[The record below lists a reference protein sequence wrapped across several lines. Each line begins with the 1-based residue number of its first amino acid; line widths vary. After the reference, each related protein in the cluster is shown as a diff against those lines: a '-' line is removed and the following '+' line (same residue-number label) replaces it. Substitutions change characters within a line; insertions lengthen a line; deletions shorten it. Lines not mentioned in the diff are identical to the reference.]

1 MQLVKLTVS
10 KSTTNEM
17 IREIKFNE
25 KGLSLI
31 VDETNKINSGSNI
44 GKSTAVKIINLCL
57 GANSPSSLYKEKDT
71 GENTIVGKFIENNKV
86 VAELECKIN
95 GKNHF
100 FKRALYKNGKN
111 QINGK
116 YIENLTKYKDDL
128 NNIVFNNSSGKPSF
142 RQSIS
147 KFIRLEE
154 ANETALFKFLGTNTK
169 VYEYQAIYEYL
180 FGIDKSKSENVNI
193 VSINENIDKDIEAIY
208 RKNGVSS
215 LKEFE
220 TKIGLMK
227 DEVEKFKKAY
237 SEVTVIEDY
246 ETRLKENQILLT
258 EITKLESEYAK
269 VNLKKELLKEK
280 IEKEER
286 KIFSVD
292 INMLKNLYEETKLS
306 LNKELCDFKELE
318 EFHNGMVNKRI
329 SMLKYSLGEL
339 INSSTNINKKLQNLR
354 KTYEDNYVGLNVEI
368 KDRFEEKYKE
378 YTLNNIKLENF
389 INDYNYINLKIAEKE
404 DNLKKKVAENKDIS
418 KINDIEEVFNSYFK
432 ELTNN
437 IIGEPFAMV
446 LNENDFPVKIIG
458 MNGKPGTGIKKAMIT
473 CFDLAHINLII
484 KKKYHMPTFV
494 IHDKMENIDLKELSG
509 IISETR
515 KFEGQYIF
523 PILSDRI
530 ELMGIKKEEIVLSL
544 SSNEKF
550 FRI

>member
-86 VAELECKIN
+86 FAELECKIN

-116 YIENLTKYKDDL
+116 YIGNLTQYKDDL

-280 IEKEER
+280 IQKEER

-306 LNKELCDFKELE
+306 LNKELCDFKKLE

-544 SSNEKF
+544 SSDEKF